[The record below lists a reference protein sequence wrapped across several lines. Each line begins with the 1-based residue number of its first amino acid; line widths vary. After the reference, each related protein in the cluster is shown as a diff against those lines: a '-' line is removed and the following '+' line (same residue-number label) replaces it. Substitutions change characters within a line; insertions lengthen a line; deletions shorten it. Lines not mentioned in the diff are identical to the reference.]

1 VIAVTNQGSAHG
13 TNIRITCVLEDN
25 VQYVSSAGT
34 SPGSIQGNTVRF
46 APLGSLAP
54 KSKATWRVMAT
65 AVKPGDVRVKV
76 TMDTD
81 QLTRPVEET
90 EATHLYE

>member
-1 VIAVTNQGSAHG
+1 
-13 TNIRITCVLEDN
+13 
-25 VQYVSSAGT
+25 
-34 SPGSIQGNTVRF
+34 
-46 APLGSLAP
+46 
-54 KSKATWRVMAT
+54 VMAT
-65 AVKPGDVRVKV
+65 AVKPGDVRCRV